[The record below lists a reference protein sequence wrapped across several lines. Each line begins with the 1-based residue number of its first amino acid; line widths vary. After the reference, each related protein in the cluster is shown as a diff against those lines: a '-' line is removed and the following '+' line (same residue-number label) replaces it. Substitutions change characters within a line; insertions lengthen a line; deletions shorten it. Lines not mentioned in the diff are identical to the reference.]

1 MLQHPPI
8 MNKIL
13 QQRKEKIK
21 IMLNYA
27 YTNFG
32 GYFWM
37 VGIAFLTY
45 LIMTVVKK
53 SFTPIAKK
61 LASTEKERRFINA
74 ALGIVLSVALA
85 IAIGKFGQ
93 FLFSADVHI
102 MWFVAGGLLAH
113 YSNLLIRKYKDADAA
128 AFAKAFITAMNESNF
143 DITEA
148 DLPIL
153 TEQIGVIVKAYAD
166 NNANS
171 RKNKIR
177 GVASGITGSVEITD
191 DEQKD
196 IEKAIEK
203 LKSAG
208 FDTTTVKAL
217 YDKAKA
223 DGKVTVAEK
232 ARLEEVIRAIHN
244 VTNI

>member
-1 MLQHPPI
+1 
-8 MNKIL
+8 
-13 QQRKEKIK
+13 
-21 IMLNYA
+21 MLNYA

-45 LIMTVVKK
+45 LVMTVVKK
-53 SFTPIAKK
+53 SFHPITKK
-61 LASTEKERRFINA
+61 LTSNDKERRFINA
-74 ALGIVLSVALA
+74 TIGIVLSAL
-85 IAIGKFGQ
+85 IGYAFGEVGE
-93 FLFSADVHI
+93 FLFSVDLPC
-102 MWFVAGGLLAH
+102 MWFVAGGLLAN
-113 YSNLLIRKYKDADAA
+113 YANLVFRKYKDADSS
-128 AFAKAFITAMNESNF
+128 AFANAFINAMKESNF
-143 DITEA
+143 DISEA
-148 DLPIL
+148 DLPTL

-166 NNANS
+166 NNEKS

-191 DEQKD
+191 DEQKE

-208 FDTTTVKAL
+208 FDTSAVNAL
-217 YDKAKA
+217 YAKAKA

-244 VTNI
+244 ATNI

>member
-1 MLQHPPI
+1 
-8 MNKIL
+8 
-13 QQRKEKIK
+13 
-21 IMLNYA
+21 MLNYA

-53 SFTPIAKK
+53 SFTPITKK
-61 LASTEKERRFINA
+61 LASNDKERRFINA
-74 ALGIVLSVALA
+74 TLGIVLSACIGYAL
-85 IAIGKFGQ
+85 GEVGE
-93 FLFSADVHI
+93 FLFAVDLPF
-102 MWFVAGGLLAH
+102 MWFVGGGLIAN
-113 YSNLLIRKYKDADAA
+113 YANLVIRKYKDADSS
-128 AFAKAFITAMNESNF
+128 AFAKAFINAMQESNM
-143 DITEA
+143 DVSEA
-148 DLPIL
+148 DLPTL

-171 RKNKIR
+171 RENKIR

-191 DEQKD
+191 DEQKE

-208 FDTTTVKAL
+208 IDTTLIEQA
-217 YDKAKA
+217 YARAKA
-223 DGKVTVAEK
+223 DGKITRDEK
-232 ARLEEVIRAIHN
+232 ADLEAVIRAIHK

>member
-1 MLQHPPI
+1 
-8 MNKIL
+8 
-13 QQRKEKIK
+13 
-21 IMLNYA
+21 MLNYA

-45 LIMTVVKK
+45 LIMSVVKK
-53 SFTPIAKK
+53 SFTPITKK
-61 LASTEKERRFINA
+61 LASNDKERRFINA
-74 ALGIVLSVALA
+74 TLGIVLSVG
-85 IAIGKFGQ
+85 IGYAIGEVGE
-93 FLFSADVHI
+93 FLFNVDFPF
-102 MWFVAGGLLAH
+102 MWFVGGGLIAN
-113 YSNLLIRKYKDADAA
+113 YANLVIRKYKDADSS
-128 AFAKAFITAMNESNF
+128 AFANAFINAMKESNF
-143 DITEA
+143 DISED
-148 DLPIL
+148 DLPTL

-191 DEQKD
+191 DEQKE

-208 FDTTTVKAL
+208 FDTAAVNAL
-217 YDKAKA
+217 YAKAKA

-244 VTNI
+244 ATNI

>member
-1 MLQHPPI
+1 
-8 MNKIL
+8 
-13 QQRKEKIK
+13 
-21 IMLNYA
+21 MLNYA

-37 VGIAFLTY
+37 VGIAFITY

-53 SFTPIAKK
+53 SFTPLTKK
-61 LASTEKERRFINA
+61 LTSNDKERRFINA
-74 ALGIVLSVALA
+74 TLGIVLSAC
-85 IAIGKFGQ
+85 IGYAIGEVGE
-93 FLFSADVHI
+93 FLFSVDLPF
-102 MWFVAGGLLAH
+102 MWFVAGGLLAN
-113 YSNLLIRKYKDADAA
+113 YANLVVRKYTDADSS
-128 AFAKAFITAMNESNF
+128 AFANAFINAMKESNF
-143 DITEA
+143 DISEA
-148 DLPIL
+148 DLPTL

-191 DEQKD
+191 DEQKE

-208 FDTTTVKAL
+208 FDTAAVNAL
-217 YDKAKA
+217 YAKAKA
-223 DGKVTVAEK
+223 DGKVTLAEADNLK
-232 ARLEEVIRAIHN
+232 AVIRAIHN
-244 VTNI
+244 ATNI